1 LATKI
6 SKQKKS
12 ILYVQIRDV
21 PERQY
26 SALVLAQTESPWM
39 LMPKYIILVNHF
51 LYTWKSSKFYLL
63 SNNYLTEKTT
73 RTINGCLFMVIKLK
87 RAYEKS
93 DPEDGKRIL
102 VEKLWPRGLKKE
114 ETKIDAWLKN
124 VAPST
129 ELRKWYA
136 HDPNKWAQ
144 FKERYWKELDAK
156 PEQVSA
162 LAKEYKESTVT
173 FVFGSREEKLNNAT
187 ALKEYIERKIK

>member
-1 LATKI
+1 
-6 SKQKKS
+6 
-12 ILYVQIRDV
+12 
-21 PERQY
+21 
-26 SALVLAQTESPWM
+26 
-39 LMPKYIILVNHF
+39 
-51 LYTWKSSKFYLL
+51 
-63 SNNYLTEKTT
+63 
-73 RTINGCLFMVIKLK
+73 MVIKLK

-136 HDPNKWAQ
+136 HDPTKWAQ